1 MQQYPATAPL
11 RQRLAAVKQVPT
23 EIAKDELLLTIATTN
38 QPEIAYRTNF
48 LEATLFVTG
57 FGLSSHSLSLSL
69 SLSLLRLLSLS
80 LARSLALS
88 HSLVRLLSLTRS
100 FACSLSL
107 SLSLARSLALSL
119 SLSLS
124 RSFACSL
131 TRSIACSLS
140 LPPFRILSLCQP
152 LPFAYRN
159 LLTQGCAP
167 MKCLRP
173 AWFSLH
179 ATRSARS
186 TACRRWSSSTSTLTR
201 RYAILGIGWVATM
214 RSLQLRCMC
223 SCLPLSR
230 DIFPSRM
237 RRKRSLCA
245 RLGWCTAIRCR
256 SQHSG

>member
-69 SLSLLRLLSLS
+69 SLLRLLSLS

-107 SLSLARSLALSL
+107 SP
-119 SLSLS
+119 
-124 RSFACSL
+124 
-131 TRSIACSLS
+131 S
-140 LPPFRILSLCQP
+140 LPHTLSVSPCP
-152 LPFAYRN
+152 
-159 LLTQGCAP
+159 LLTE
-167 MKCLRP
+167 
-173 AWFSLH
+173 
-179 ATRSARS
+179 
-186 TACRRWSSSTSTLTR
+186 
-201 RYAILGIGWVATM
+201 
-214 RSLQLRCMC
+214 
-223 SCLPLSR
+223 
-230 DIFPSRM
+230 IF
-237 RRKRSLCA
+237 
-245 RLGWCTAIRCR
+245 
-256 SQHSG
+256 